1 MPEPTPL
8 LGDPRRADPGRVSA
22 VVLAGGTA
30 ARLGGADKASIEL
43 SGVTLLERALAA
55 TVTAIEVV
63 VVGDP
68 VPTTRPVTF
77 TVEDPRGGG
86 PAAGLLAGLRAF
98 YREPDLV
105 LVLAVD
111 MPRVG
116 PGTFARLLE
125 AATAPQVTGAD
136 EPDGAVLLGGGG
148 RRQPLCAVYR
158 AGALRRVRPA
168 SREDE
173 HGLPMH
179 RLVGSLRLAEVA
191 EVADESH
198 DVDTWSDLRQLR
210 ERAERT

>member
-1 MPEPTPL
+1 MTEPTSLP
-8 LGDPRRADPGRVSA
+8 DDPGRVGA

-43 SGVTLLERALAA
+43 SGVTLLERALSA
-55 TVTAIEVV
+55 TVTAVEVV

-77 TVEDPRGGG
+77 TLEDPRGGG

-98 YREPDLV
+98 YRPPDVV

-116 PGTFARLLE
+116 PGTFARLL
-125 AATAPQVTGAD
+125 AAVLDHRSGV
-136 EPDGAVLLGGGG
+136 PDGAVLLGVGG
-148 RRQPLCAVYR
+148 RRQPLCAAYR
-158 AGALRRVRPA
+158 TAALDRARPA

-179 RLVGSLRLAEVA
+179 RLVGALDLVEVA

-198 DVDTWSDLRQLR
+198 DVDTWADLRQLR
-210 ERAERT
+210 ERTGPA